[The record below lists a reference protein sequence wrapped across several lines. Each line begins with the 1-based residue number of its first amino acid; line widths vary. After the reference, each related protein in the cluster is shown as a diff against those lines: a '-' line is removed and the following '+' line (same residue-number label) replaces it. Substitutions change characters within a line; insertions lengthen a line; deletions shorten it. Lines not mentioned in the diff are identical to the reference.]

1 MSSLHS
7 CETNDVRPRKR
18 IFFRLLAAVLAAGA
32 SLSAPIYSPELFAG
46 RTDAN
51 TAQESRP
58 RRAIEQ
64 QRPADQQ
71 QEKPLRIGADLVTV
85 LTSVSDAGGNR
96 IYGLNR
102 SDFEIYE
109 DNVPQD
115 VEGVYTEEQVPLRL
129 VFLFDLSLSVRQRFD
144 FEQRAAARFFR
155 QVMRTGDQAAII
167 SVSTEPRVEVQ
178 FTPSVDRLVEALGR
192 MIPGGATAL
201 YSATIE
207 AAKYLR
213 PAEGRHVIIV
223 LSDGNDIGSS
233 STLTQTLAEVH
244 KSDAVI
250 YCVHSTGIAPSA
262 NVRDLGGEFVLKA
275 MSEET
280 GGYPF
285 FPPIYREIEK
295 ETRDLDEIYRRI
307 TADVRAQY
315 VLTYYSKSN
324 ANDGRFRLIRV
335 AVKRPGLQV
344 RARRGYYASAVQ

>member
-1 MSSLHS
+1 MLSTDSSKPDN
-7 CETNDVRPRKR
+7 TQRR
-18 IFFRLLAAVLAAGA
+18 IKAFRRLLAAVVAAGG
-32 SLSAPIYSPELFAG
+32 SWLAPIAYPPLMPQGIA
-46 RTDAN
+46 RTPS
-51 TAQESRP
+51 QESRP
-58 RRAIEQ
+58 RRAIE

-85 LTSVSDAGGNR
+85 LTSVSDTAGNQ

-109 DNVPQD
+109 DSVRQD

-129 VFLFDLSLSVRQRFD
+129 VFLFDLSLSVRQRLD

-167 SVSTEPRVEVQ
+167 SVSTEPRVEIQ
-178 FTPSVDRLVEALGR
+178 FTPSVESLVATLGR
-192 MIPGGATAL
+192 MNPGGATAL

-233 STLTQTLAEVH
+233 SSLAQALAEVH

-295 ETRDLDEIYRRI
+295 ETRDLDDIYKRI
-307 TADVRAQY
+307 AADVRAQY
-315 VLTYYSKSN
+315 VLTYYSKSTS
-324 ANDGRFRLIRV
+324 NDGRFRMIKV